1 MRAPQVYVATLR
13 TRQGQLVTAPF
24 VGVDR
29 GQVLYA
35 ALEIY
40 PDCDLVRL
48 TRDDQW
54 DDADR

>member
-1 MRAPQVYVATLR
+1 MRTPQVYVATLR
-13 TRQGQLVTAPF
+13 TSTGQLITVPF

-29 GQVLYA
+29 GQALYA

-54 DDADR
+54 DADG